1 MKVSAIIPAAGH
13 GNRFGE
19 AKQFKLLAGTPLFI
33 HSIKTF
39 LNSSKIHEIVV
50 VVPKHKKDSIHKAI
64 MSISGDKKITITLG
78 GERRQDSVKNG
89 VLVSDTTSDLICI
102 HDAARPFITERLI
115 EDPINSCE
123 SFDGAVIAI
132 PSVDTVKYSENN
144 IIMKTIDRNS
154 IWLAQTPQVFWRDK
168 LLKAYDSIDDSI
180 VITDEAAIMEK
191 MGYKI
196 CLVPGDIKNNKITTF
211 EDWKYAES
219 RLQ

>member
-1 MKVSAIIPAAGH
+1 MKVSAIIPAAGL

-33 HSIKTF
+33 HSIKAF

-50 VVPKHKKDSIHKAI
+50 VVPKDKKDSIHKAI

-102 HDAARPFITERLI
+102 HDAARPFITEALV
-115 EDPINSCE
+115 EDSINSCE

-154 IWLAQTPQVFWRDK
+154 IWLAQTPQVFWKDK
-168 LLKAYDSIDDSI
+168 LLKAYDSMDESI

-196 CLVPGDIKNNKITTF
+196 CLVPGDKKNNKITTF

-219 RLQ
+219 RIK

>member
-1 MKVSAIIPAAGH
+1 LKVSAIIPAAGL

-33 HSIKTF
+33 HSIKAF

-50 VVPKHKKDSIHKAI
+50 VVPKDKQDSIYKAI
-64 MSISGDKKITITLG
+64 MSISGDKRITITSG

-102 HDAARPFITERLI
+102 HDAARPFITETLI
-115 EDPINSCE
+115 QDSINSCKL
-123 SFDGAVIAI
+123 FDGAVIAI

-154 IWLAQTPQVFWRDK
+154 IWLAQTPQVFWKDK
-168 LLKAYDSIDDSI
+168 LLKAYDGMDESIE
-180 VITDEAAIMEK
+180 ITDEASIMEK

-219 RLQ
+219 RLK

>member
-1 MKVSAIIPAAGH
+1 MKVSAIIPAAGL

-50 VVPKHKKDSIHKAI
+50 VVPEDKKDSIHKAI

-89 VLVSDTTSDLICI
+89 VLVSDITSDLICI
-102 HDAARPFITERLI
+102 HDAARPFITETLI
-115 EDPINSCE
+115 DDSINSCE
-123 SFDGAVIAI
+123 YFDGAVIAI
-132 PSVDTVKYSENN
+132 KSVDTVKYSENN
-144 IIMKTIDRNS
+144 IIMKTIDRNR
-154 IWLAQTPQVFWRDK
+154 IWLAQTPQVFWKDK
-168 LLKAYDSIDDSI
+168 LLKAYDSMDESI
-180 VITDEAAIMEK
+180 VITDEASIMEK

>member
-1 MKVSAIIPAAGH
+1 MKVSAIIPAAGL

-33 HSIKTF
+33 HSIKAF

-50 VVPKHKKDSIHKAI
+50 VVPKDKQDSIYKAI
-64 MSISGDKKITITLG
+64 MSISGDKRITITSG

-102 HDAARPFITERLI
+102 HDAARPFITETLI
-115 EDPINSCE
+115 QDSINSCKL
-123 SFDGAVIAI
+123 FDGAVIAI

-154 IWLAQTPQVFWRDK
+154 IWLAQTPQVFWKDK
-168 LLKAYDSIDDSI
+168 LLKAYDGMDESIE
-180 VITDEAAIMEK
+180 ITDEASIMEK

-219 RLQ
+219 RLK

>member
-1 MKVSAIIPAAGH
+1 MKVSAIIPAAGL

-33 HSIKTF
+33 HSIKAF

-50 VVPKHKKDSIHKAI
+50 VVPKDKKDSIHKAI
-64 MSISGDKKITITLG
+64 MSISGDKKITITPG

-115 EDPINSCE
+115 EDSINSCE

-168 LLKAYDSIDDSI
+168 LLKAYDSTDESI
-180 VITDEAAIMEK
+180 VITDEASIMEK

>member
-50 VVPKHKKDSIHKAI
+50 VVPRDKKDSIHKAI

-115 EDPINSCE
+115 EDSIKSCE
-123 SFDGAVIAI
+123 SFDGAVIAT
-132 PSVDTVKYSENN
+132 PCVDTVKYSENN

-154 IWLAQTPQVFWRDK
+154 IWLAQTPQVFWKDK
-168 LLKAYDSIDDSI
+168 LLKAYDSMDESI
-180 VITDEAAIMEK
+180 EITDEAAIMEK
-191 MGYKI
+191 MGYRI

-219 RLQ
+219 RLK